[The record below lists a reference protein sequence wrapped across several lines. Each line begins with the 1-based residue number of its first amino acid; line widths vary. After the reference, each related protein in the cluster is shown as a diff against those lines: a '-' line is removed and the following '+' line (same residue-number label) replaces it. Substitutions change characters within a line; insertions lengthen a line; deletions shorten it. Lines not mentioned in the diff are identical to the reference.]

1 MSTEVAVEGSGFA
14 PLPKQDRHIGAFS
27 EMLVSS
33 ILSLVA
39 SLVLSAEA
47 ITLAANPLATFSC
60 DISAKISCSVVG
72 ASWQASLLGFPNAFL
87 GLIAEPVVITIAL
100 ASLAGVIFPRW
111 FMNAAQ
117 VIYTAGLVFAYW
129 LLYEAYFNIGALCP
143 WCLLV
148 TITTTMVFA
157 SMTRVN
163 IYRNTFGFKPATHA
177 RLTRLLDSWVDQY
190 IVVVIF
196 VVIGAMIVVRYL

>member
-1 MSTEVAVEGSGFA
+1 MSTEVAVEGSGFT
-14 PLPKQDRHIGAFS
+14 PIPKRDRHIGAFS

-39 SLVLSAEA
+39 SLVLASEA

-100 ASLAGVIFPRW
+100 AALAGVVFPRW

-117 VIYTAGLVFAYW
+117 VIYTAGLIFAYW

-163 IYRNTFGFKPATHA
+163 IYRNTFGFKPNTHA

-196 VVIGAMIVVRYL
+196 VIIGAMIVVRYL